1 MKTKH
6 LLAFAMLLPLAAVAN
21 HTSPNSALEYQQQT
35 NTRILVEEN
44 HLRFF
49 TGGTERITVDAN
61 GNVGIGT
68 TTLTERITIKSEND
82 NINSISLGLKPSV
95 NDNTQGGLGVASGG
109 FISLNAYNNITFNT
123 DGGNGYS
130 EKVRIDNTGN
140 VGIGTDSPE
149 AKLQI
154 NTANEMPLKMVS
166 SDASFYFSH
175 HLLSLSAKSTFGY
188 VPYIE
193 WRAPNGNRQAYLGWQ
208 KDYFNLRLENGYD
221 FAINGGDVGIGTTTP
236 QTDLDIRHGQVGGI
250 AIRKSTMDGAL
261 GRGLYLT
268 GGGYPGDNDWGGI
281 TAGVYHDLGTYSAR
295 SNAASGIIF
304 QNGAISFKAIDG
316 LTDGTFGISFPTRM
330 LIKANGN
337 VGIGTNPSYKLH
349 VAGDVRATKF
359 RADGNTWAD
368 FVFEDTYE
376 LDEIKEVE
384 KYIEKNHHLP
394 NIPSAAEVKENG
406 VDIVDMQAKLLQKI
420 EELTLYMI
428 EQNKKIESL
437 TLENQAQQKR
447 IQKLEYKE

>member
-21 HTSPNSALEYQQQT
+21 HPNPTSALAYQQQT

-166 SDASFYFSH
+166 RDASFYFSH

-208 KDYFNLRLENGYD
+208 KDYFNLGLENGYD
-221 FAINGGDVGIGTTTP
+221 FAISGGDVGIGTTSP
-236 QTDLDIRHGQVGGI
+236 DNKLHIKIPNGSLGFDQAIRVQTNLGIGHVNRGGGMIMQNHDVITGGI
-250 AIRKSTMDGAL
+250 FAVRQENNWRGAL
-261 GRGLYLT
+261 TFYTHTSTSGNSFGTSFTEKMRIT
-268 GGGYPGDNDWGGI
+268 G
-281 TAGVYHDLGTYSAR
+281 
-295 SNAASGIIF
+295 
-304 QNGAISFKAIDG
+304 Q
-316 LTDGTFGISFPTRM
+316 
-330 LIKANGN
+330 GN
-337 VGIGTNPSYKLH
+337 IGIGTTSPSYKLH
-349 VAGDVRATKF
+349 VNGEAYATKF
-359 RADGNTWAD
+359 WAPNNASWPD
-368 FVFEDTYE
+368 YVFGDDYE
-376 LDEIKEVE
+376 LDK
-384 KYIEKNHHLP
+384 IEKVEQFIAQHHHLP
-394 NIPSAAEVKENG
+394 NIPSAAEVKESG
-406 VDIVDMQAKLLQKI
+406 VDIVDIQARLLQKI